1 MDYLSIYI
9 IVYIYMSYIYIM
21 DYLWICGLY
30 IIYQMI
36 DYTCDICSIQ
46 IDTILWCTYYTYYTY
61 IYTYATSLYVK
72 NCQNI
77 I

>member
-1 MDYLSIYI
+1 
-9 IVYIYMSYIYIM
+9 
-21 DYLWICGLY
+21 
-30 IIYQMI
+30 MI

-72 NCQNI
+72 LLFRLAHSLIGI
-77 I
+77 IKAFSLVF